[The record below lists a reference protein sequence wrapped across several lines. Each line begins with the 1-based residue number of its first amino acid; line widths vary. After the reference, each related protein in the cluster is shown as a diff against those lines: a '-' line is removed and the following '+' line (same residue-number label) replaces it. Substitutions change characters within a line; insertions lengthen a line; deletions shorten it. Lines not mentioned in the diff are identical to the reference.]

1 MERRYLVTALA
12 LVFALAAI
20 TPTLGAQSQSQ
31 RMLAN
36 SNFPVRTAKAAKRI
50 AKRARTI
57 AYGASRAPR
66 PRPRQARMAAVKS
79 ADEAKA
85 NAAQATATAAQAKTS
100 ADATAAE
107 LAGLHARS
115 DADAGTVTT
124 DEENTFVDLGGPSVD
139 VTVPASGLIE
149 VWAQAT
155 ISDGVVSLFEDGQ
168 QLPGQDPNG
177 ACSSLTD
184 GLLSVQGI
192 PELHHQH
199 AGGVRVQRLR
209 RARRPR
215 VRSCSRPAR
224 ASTPT
229 TSATP
234 IAACD
239 PADAEFVDRTLTVAP
254 RP

>member
-1 MERRYLVTALA
+1 M
-12 LVFALAAI
+12 
-20 TPTLGAQSQSQ
+20 
-31 RMLAN
+31 
-36 SNFPVRTAKAAKRI
+36 
-50 AKRARTI
+50 
-57 AYGASRAPR
+57 
-66 PRPRQARMAAVKS
+66 KS

-107 LAGLHARS
+107 LAGLGARS

-139 VTVPASGLIE
+139 LTVPASGLIE

-177 ACSSLTD
+177 ACSALTD
-184 GLLSVQGI
+184 GLLSVQG
-192 PELHHQH
+192 
-199 AGGVRVQRLR
+199 V
-209 RARRPR
+209 
-215 VRSCSRPAR
+215 PAFTT
-224 ASTPT
+224 STPGAFGFT
-229 TSATP
+229 GCGGLGPPGPVLFKTSPGEHTYDLRYADC
-234 IAACD
+234 ACD
-239 PADAEFVDRTLTVAP
+239 PADAEFSERTLTVAP